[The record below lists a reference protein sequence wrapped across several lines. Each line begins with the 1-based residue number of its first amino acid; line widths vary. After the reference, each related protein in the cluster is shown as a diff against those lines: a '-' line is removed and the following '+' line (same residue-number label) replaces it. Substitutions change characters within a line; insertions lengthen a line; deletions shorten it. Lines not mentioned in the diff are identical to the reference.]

1 MKNKIAVFLMVVL
14 SALSMKGQEEEPF
27 ISFEIPSQNLLKFNR
42 FLINPTFSTV
52 REDNSYV
59 NLYHRNQWVQFEDSP
74 EIYLASYSGRIGD
87 RTGFGLG
94 LYQQKLGVIS
104 NFGILANYAYG
115 VRLNEK
121 MNLTFGFNL
130 SYFSSGLDSNEI
142 ISGEVDPVLLELNNG
157 SFLSFQPGF
166 NISIGSFDFGVYAEN
181 LVDYNLRTSESLT
194 DFSEKTFS
202 GHLMYTRKFR
212 KTTGILTDGKLS
224 VLSRVRKQGDRDI
237 NLSGSLIAD
246 LPKLGWVQAGYDDF
260 YGASAGI
267 GFNLTRRLSL
277 GYTIEKGLNSQT
289 DNLGPTHEITFAYS
303 FQPNLTDDRVMLDEE
318 EQEVL
323 AELEEKLKNKDSVIS
338 DKDEELARIRKN
350 LEENNKVLA
359 ELIIKQDSME
369 RAVTED
375 IERRFYHLMK
385 SNNTNQPQDNT
396 AIASNRTNQ
405 PQNVKVTAPNN
416 TNKTQNN
423 TAVAS
428 NQRSKTTGNVN
439 RKPVLSTSGTKTVA
453 SEDNKAFKKA
463 AKANKIRQQSVKN
476 LSGVQGGY
484 YIIANVYSESKKG
497 RFYRNKFVE
506 NLGSRGLD
514 ASYFKN
520 PENNLDYVYLE
531 RYDTWQEAMEAY
543 KSDLNNSYE
552 QDIWI
557 MSVENDYDRTML
569 AKNEEKKSNIPVK
582 NTPEKN
588 DKRVNTPLIKKD
600 NTTVTSTENDD
611 NIKTTRVK
619 APVNTENTTPKNV
632 VDATAEETNRD
643 GASLEKETKN
653 GATERVTSPVINTKN
668 PVVNISN
675 NTIKTEETTN
685 RINTPVSTN
694 TSVTP
699 KSDEVEEIADLDTK
713 SEQEI
718 RQLYSKNTSKKRKT
732 AKKGAIVNIATQ
744 QDGYYI
750 IANVFSVPSNAE
762 RFVKKLKQKGLEAD
776 YFINPENNYRYVYL
790 KKHDS
795 WNGAL
800 ASYYSNLED
809 SYYDDIWIMRVNINY
824 VL

>member
-1 MKNKIAVFLMVVL
+1 MMKHKIAVFLMVVL

-42 FLINPTFSTV
+42 FLINPTFSSV

-166 NISIGSFDFGVYAEN
+166 NISIGSFDFGAYAEN

-202 GHLMYTRKFR
+202 GHLMYTRKFK

-224 VLSRVRKQGDRDI
+224 VLSRVRKQGDRDV

-246 LPKLGWVQAGYDDF
+246 LPKLGWIQAGYDDF

-267 GFNLTRRLSL
+267 GFNLTKRLSL
-277 GYTIEKGLNSQT
+277 GYTIEKGLNNQT
-289 DNLGPTHEITFAYS
+289 ENLGPTHEITFAYS

-323 AELEEKLKNKDSVIS
+323 AELEEKLKDKDSVIS

-350 LEENNKVLA
+350 LEENNRVLA

-385 SNNTNQPQDNT
+385 ANKTNQPQDNT
-396 AIASNRTNQ
+396 AIASTQ
-405 PQNVKVTAPNN
+405 KPN
-416 TNKTQNN
+416 TN
-423 TAVAS
+423 
-428 NQRSKTTGNVN
+428 TTGKVN
-439 RKPVLSTSGTKTVA
+439 RQRKTSTKTSANKSVA
-453 SEDNKAFKKA
+453 SEENKAFKKA
-463 AKANKIRQQSVKN
+463 AKANNIRQQSVKN
-476 LSGVQGGY
+476 LKGVKGGY

-506 NLGSRGLD
+506 NLGARGLD

-531 RYDTWQEAMEAY
+531 RYDTWQEAMDAY
-543 KSDLNNSYE
+543 KSDLNNSYK

-569 AKNEEKKSNIPVK
+569 AENEEKKASVPVK
-582 NTPEKN
+582 NTPEPKEERITAPAKKEENTTVASLNKDNEDEVKTTRITTPVPNENTVSTDIATNTADANTIENGVAEKETETKYTERITTPVKVKENPVVNTSNSTSKN
-588 DKRVNTPLIKKD
+588 EESKRVNTPI
-600 NTTVTSTENDD
+600 
-611 NIKTTRVK
+611 
-619 APVNTENTTPKNV
+619 
-632 VDATAEETNRD
+632 
-643 GASLEKETKN
+643 
-653 GATERVTSPVINTKN
+653 
-668 PVVNISN
+668 
-675 NTIKTEETTN
+675 
-685 RINTPVSTN
+685 STN
-694 TSVTP
+694 TNIAP
-699 KSDEVEEIADLDTK
+699 KNDEIEVADLNSKSEEEIK
-713 SEQEI
+713 
-718 RQLYSKNTSKKRKT
+718 QLYSKNTRKKRKT

-744 QDGYYI
+744 EDGYYI

-762 RFVKKLKQKGLEAD
+762 RFVKKLKQKGLDAD

-790 KKHDS
+790 KKHES
-795 WNGAL
+795 WNSAL
-800 ASYYSNLED
+800 ASYYSNLDD